1 MKLHIENI
9 GKLKNADVILDG
21 ITVIAGKNNTGK
33 STVGKTLYCIFN
45 SLYNIDEKIELDRKE
60 YIADAVLSS
69 LGINI
74 PFGFL
79 ANNYK
84 QHVTIFDNLVN
95 EIKSNNLDTIRQLLL
110 KINSLFRENFEVL
123 SDYDDVI
130 DNEIVENIIN
140 RVQEAITISDQD
152 FYNKICIRVFNGEFS
167 NQIVNFNAKT
177 GKAILKIKD
186 KDISIELDNKNIN
199 ANFFI
204 KINKD
209 IIYIDNPFVI
219 NNISNYF
226 VLNYVYRAD
235 WCSYTEN
242 LIYKLNYSKNIK
254 NYTSEI
260 ITQNKLEHILKLL
273 SDIGIGNLADEPT
286 DFGTKYFK
294 YKEENSDNKIEISN
308 ISAGI
313 KTFIILKT
321 LILNGQIADKGCIIL
336 DEPEVHLHPEWQLVF
351 ARLIVLLQ
359 KNFNLHILLNTH
371 SPYFLR
377 AIQVYSS
384 KYEIA
389 DRCNYYLA
397 ENNEDGT
404 ASIRD
409 VKGSIE
415 EIYKLL
421 HRPFQD
427 LENE

>member
-9 GKLKNADVILDG
+9 GKLKSADVTLDG

-45 SLYNIDEKIELDRKE
+45 SLYNIDEKIERDRKE

-110 KINSLFRENFEVL
+110 KINSFFRENFEVL

-130 DNEIVENIIN
+130 DNEIVENVIN
-140 RVQEAITISDQD
+140 RVKEAIAISDKD
-152 FYNKICIRVFNGEFS
+152 FYNLTANKVFNREFS
-167 NQIVNFNAKT
+167 NQIINFNAET
-177 GKAILKIKD
+177 GKAILSIK
-186 KDISIELDNKNIN
+186 
-199 ANFFI
+199 
-204 KINKD
+204 NKD
-209 IIYIDNPFVI
+209 IILNIDKKSVSSDNLMKLNEDIIYMESPFVLDNI
-219 NNISNYF
+219 NYLYSQDILSHRFNI
-226 VLNYVYRAD
+226 
-235 WCSYTEN
+235 
-242 LIYKLNYSKNIK
+242 IKKLSFGNDNKTI
-254 NYTSEI
+254 TSEI
-260 ITQNKLEHILKLL
+260 IIQNKLENIFNLL
-273 SDIGIGNLADEPT
+273 SDIGIGKLFRESSDTRENN
-286 DFGTKYFK
+286 FQ
-294 YKEENSDNKIEISN
+294 YKEEIGDNKIKISN

-313 KTFIILKT
+313 KTFLILKT
-321 LILNGQIADKGCIIL
+321 LILNGHIAEKGCIIL

-359 KNFNLHILLNTH
+359 KSLNLHILLNTH

-409 VKGSIE
+409 VKGRIE

>member
-9 GKLKNADVILDG
+9 GKLKSADVTLDG

-45 SLYNIDEKIELDRKE
+45 SLYNIDEKIKRDKNI
-60 YIADAVLSS
+60 YIGRVILSS
-69 LGINI
+69 LDINI
-74 PFGFL
+74 P
-79 ANNYK
+79 
-84 QHVTIFDNLVN
+84 
-95 EIKSNNLDTIRQLLL
+95 
-110 KINSLFRENFEVL
+110 SLFLITYHEDLLEDIINKIKHNHSDDVGKLLCNITSLYRDKPEDM

-130 DNEIVENIIN
+130 DSEIVENVIN
-140 RVQEAITISDQD
+140 RVNEALSISDQV
-152 FYNKICIRVFNGEFS
+152 FYTHIANNIFNSEFS
-167 NQIVNFNAKT
+167 NQIVNFNAET
-177 GKAILKIKD
+177 GEAVLSIK
-186 KDISIELDNKNIN
+186 
-199 ANFFI
+199 
-204 KINKD
+204 NKD
-209 IIYIDNPFVI
+209 IILNIDKKSVSSDNLMKLNEDIIYIESPFILDNIDTFHYDEILPHR
-219 NNISNYF
+219 NNIIS
-226 VLNYVYRAD
+226 
-235 WCSYTEN
+235 
-242 LIYKLNYSKNIK
+242 KLYSGNDNKTI
-254 NYTSEI
+254 TSEI
-260 ITQNKLEHILKLL
+260 IIQNKLENIFNLL
-273 SDIGIGNLADEPT
+273 SDIGIGKLFRESSDTRENN
-286 DFGTKYFK
+286 FQ
-294 YKEENSDNKIEISN
+294 YKEEIGDNKIKISN

-313 KTFIILKT
+313 KTFLILKT
-321 LILNGQIADKGCIIL
+321 LILNGHIAEKGCIIL

-351 ARLIVLLQ
+351 AKLIVLLQ
-359 KNFNLHILLNTH
+359 KSFNLHILLNTH

-409 VKGSIE
+409 VKGRIE

>member
-9 GKLKNADVILDG
+9 GKLKSADVTLDG

-45 SLYNIDEKIELDRKE
+45 SLYNIDEKIERDRKE
-60 YIADAVLSS
+60 YIADALLYS
-69 LGINI
+69 LGIKI
-74 PFGFL
+74 SSL
-79 ANNYK
+79 LYTKKYK
-84 QHVTIFDNLVN
+84 QLTILLDNIVN
-95 EIKSNNLDTIRQLLL
+95 EIKNNHFDAVGKLLFN
-110 KINSLFRENFEVL
+110 ITSLYRDKPEDM

-130 DNEIVENIIN
+130 DNEIVENVIN
-140 RVQEAITISDQD
+140 RVKEAIAISDKD
-152 FYNKICIRVFNGEFS
+152 FYNLIANKVFNSEFS
-167 NQIVNFNAKT
+167 NQIINFNVET
-177 GKAILKIKD
+177 GRAIL
-186 KDISIELDNKNIN
+186 NIQQ
-199 ANFFI
+199 
-204 KINKD
+204 KD
-209 IIYIDNPFVI
+209 IIIEIGNKSVKSNSFMKLHSDIIYVESPFILDNI
-219 NNISNYF
+219 NYLYSQDI
-226 VLNYVYRAD
+226 LPYRYD
-235 WCSYTEN
+235 TV
-242 LIYKLNYSKNIK
+242 YKLAYDNNKQNMTSKL
-254 NYTSEI
+254 I
-260 ITQNKLEHILKLL
+260 IQNKLENIFNLL
-273 SDIGIGNLADEPT
+273 SDIGIGELYKETT
-286 DFGTKYFK
+286 DIGRDIFK
-294 YKEENSDNKIEISN
+294 YKEENNDNKIEISN

-409 VKGSIE
+409 VKGRIE

>member
-9 GKLKNADVILDG
+9 GKLKSADVVLDG

-45 SLYNIDEKIELDRKE
+45 SLYNIDEKIKRDKRK
-60 YIADAVLSS
+60 YIRNAVLSP
-69 LGINI
+69 LGEDVSFFFTERELYEYTDKI
-74 PFGFL
+74 L
-79 ANNYK
+79 R
-84 QHVTIFDNLVN
+84 
-95 EIKSNNLDTIRQLLL
+95 EIKSGNLEVA
-110 KINSLFRENFEVL
+110 KELFVKLRHFLEDDIAYD
-123 SDYDDVI
+123 SIDDV
-130 DNEIVENIIN
+130 E
-140 RVQEAITISDQD
+140 TISDSSDVDDDIIMDIEKKVNEAMSIPDQV
-152 FYNKICIRVFNGEFS
+152 FYTHIANKIFNSEFS
-167 NQIVNFNAKT
+167 NQIISLNAST
-177 GKAILKIKD
+177 GKTVLSIKEKDMIIDID
-186 KDISIELDNKNIN
+186 KKSVKSNSFMKLHR
-199 ANFFI
+199 
-204 KINKD
+204 D
-209 IIYIDNPFVI
+209 IIYIESPFILDNI
-219 NNISNYF
+219 NTFYNLAILHHRFNIIN
-226 VLNYVYRAD
+226 
-235 WCSYTEN
+235 
-242 LIYKLNYSKNIK
+242 KLSSGNN
-254 NYTSEI
+254 NQNMTSEI
-260 ITQNKLEHILKLL
+260 ITQNKLEHIFNIL
-273 SDIGIGNLADEPT
+273 SDIGIGELFKEPKDIGRDT
-286 DFGTKYFK
+286 FK

-313 KTFIILKT
+313 KTFVILKT
-321 LILNGQIADKGCIIL
+321 LILNGHIAEKGCIIL

-351 ARLIVLLQ
+351 AKLIVLLQ
-359 KNFNLHILLNTH
+359 KSLNLHILLNTH

>member
-9 GKLKNADVILDG
+9 GKLKSADVTLDG

-45 SLYNIDEKIELDRKE
+45 SLYNIDEKIERDRKE

-79 ANNYK
+79 ANTYK

-235 WCSYTEN
+235 WNSYTEN

-254 NYTSEI
+254 NYTSELI
-260 ITQNKLEHILKLL
+260 IQNKLENIFNLL
-273 SDIGIGNLADEPT
+273 SDIGIGELYKETT
-286 DFGTKYFK
+286 DIGRDIFK
-294 YKEENSDNKIEISN
+294 YKEENNDNKIEISN

-359 KNFNLHILLNTH
+359 KTFNLHILLNTH

-389 DRCNYYLA
+389 NRCNYYLA

>member
-9 GKLKNADVILDG
+9 GKLKSADVTLDG

-45 SLYNIDEKIELDRKE
+45 SLYNIDEKIKRDKNI
-60 YIADAVLSS
+60 YIGRVILSS
-69 LGINI
+69 LDINI
-74 PFGFL
+74 P
-79 ANNYK
+79 
-84 QHVTIFDNLVN
+84 
-95 EIKSNNLDTIRQLLL
+95 
-110 KINSLFRENFEVL
+110 SLFLITYHEDLLEDIINKIKHNHSDDVGKLLCNITSLYRDKPEDM

-130 DNEIVENIIN
+130 DSEIVENVIN
-140 RVQEAITISDQD
+140 RVNEALSISDQV
-152 FYNKICIRVFNGEFS
+152 FYTHIANNIFNSEFS
-167 NQIVNFNAKT
+167 NQIVNFNAET
-177 GKAILKIKD
+177 GEAVLSIK
-186 KDISIELDNKNIN
+186 
-199 ANFFI
+199 
-204 KINKD
+204 NKD
-209 IIYIDNPFVI
+209 IILNIDKKSVSSDNLMKLNEDIIYIESPFILDNIDTFHYDEILPHR
-219 NNISNYF
+219 NNIIS
-226 VLNYVYRAD
+226 
-235 WCSYTEN
+235 
-242 LIYKLNYSKNIK
+242 KLYSGNDNKTI
-254 NYTSEI
+254 TSEI
-260 ITQNKLEHILKLL
+260 IIQNKLENIFNLL
-273 SDIGIGNLADEPT
+273 SDIGIGELFKESSDTRKNT
-286 DFGTKYFK
+286 FK

-313 KTFIILKT
+313 KTFLILKT
-321 LILNGQIADKGCIIL
+321 LILNGHIAEKGCIVL

-351 ARLIVLLQ
+351 AKLIVLLQ
-359 KNFNLHILLNTH
+359 KSFNLHILLNTH

-409 VKGSIE
+409 VKGRIE

>member
-9 GKLKNADVILDG
+9 GKLKSADVTLDG

-45 SLYNIDEKIELDRKE
+45 SLYNIDEKIERDKKE
-60 YIADAVLSS
+60 YIADTVLSS
-69 LGINI
+69 LGIKI
-74 PFGFL
+74 PFLFYTR
-79 ANNYK
+79 NYK
-84 QHVTIFDNLVN
+84 QLTILLDNIVN
-95 EIKSNNLDTIRQLLL
+95 EIKDNHSDAVGKLLFDITSLYRDKL
-110 KINSLFRENFEVL
+110 KDM

-130 DNEIVENIIN
+130 DNEIVENVIN
-140 RVQEAITISDQD
+140 RVKEAIAISDKD
-152 FYNKICIRVFNGEFS
+152 FYNLIANKVFNSEFS
-167 NQIVNFNAKT
+167 NQIINFNAET
-177 GKAILKIKD
+177 GRANLNIQQ
-186 KDISIELDNKNIN
+186 KDIIIEIGKKSVKSNSFMKLHR
-199 ANFFI
+199 
-204 KINKD
+204 D
-209 IIYIDNPFVI
+209 IIYIESPFILDNI
-219 NNISNYF
+219 NYRHDILPHRYNI
-226 VLNYVYRAD
+226 VH
-235 WCSYTEN
+235 
-242 LIYKLNYSKNIK
+242 KLAYDNNRQ
-254 NYTSEI
+254 NMTSELI
-260 ITQNKLEHILKLL
+260 IQNKLENIFNLL
-273 SDIGIGNLADEPT
+273 SDIGIGELYKETT
-286 DFGTKYFK
+286 DIGRDIFK
-294 YKEENSDNKIEISN
+294 YKEENNDNRIEISN

-351 ARLIVLLQ
+351 AKLIVLLQ
-359 KNFNLHILLNTH
+359 KTFNLHILLNTH

>member
-9 GKLKNADVILDG
+9 GKLKSADVTLDG

-45 SLYNIDEKIELDRKE
+45 SLYNIDEKIERDRKE
-60 YIADAVLSS
+60 YIADAVLYS
-69 LGINI
+69 LGIKISSLMYTNK
-74 PFGFL
+74 
-79 ANNYK
+79 YK
-84 QHVTIFDNLVN
+84 QLTILLDNIVN
-95 EIKSNNLDTIRQLLL
+95 EIKNNHFDAVGKLLFN
-110 KINSLFRENFEVL
+110 ITSLYRDKPEDML
-123 SDYDDVI
+123 DYDDII
-130 DNEIVENIIN
+130 DNEIVENVIN
-140 RVQEAITISDQD
+140 RVKEAIAISDKD
-152 FYNKICIRVFNGEFS
+152 FYNLIANKVFNSEFS
-167 NQIVNFNAKT
+167 NQIINFNAET
-177 GKAILKIKD
+177 GKAILSIK
-186 KDISIELDNKNIN
+186 
-199 ANFFI
+199 
-204 KINKD
+204 NKD
-209 IIYIDNPFVI
+209 IILNIDKKSVSSDNLMKLNEDIIYMESPFVLDNI
-219 NNISNYF
+219 NYLYSQDILSHRFNI
-226 VLNYVYRAD
+226 
-235 WCSYTEN
+235 
-242 LIYKLNYSKNIK
+242 IKKLSFGNDNKTI
-254 NYTSEI
+254 TSEI
-260 ITQNKLEHILKLL
+260 IIQNKLENIFNLL
-273 SDIGIGNLADEPT
+273 SDIGIGKLFRESSDTRENN
-286 DFGTKYFK
+286 FQ
-294 YKEENSDNKIEISN
+294 YKEENNDNKIEISN

-351 ARLIVLLQ
+351 AKLIVLLQ
-359 KNFNLHILLNTH
+359 KSFNLHILLNTH

>member
-9 GKLKNADVILDG
+9 GKLKSADVTLDG

-45 SLYNIDEKIELDRKE
+45 SLYNIDEKIERDRKE
-60 YIADAVLSS
+60 YIADAVLYS
-69 LGINI
+69 LGIKI
-74 PFGFL
+74 SSL
-79 ANNYK
+79 LYTKKYK
-84 QHVTIFDNLVN
+84 QLTILLDNIVN
-95 EIKSNNLDTIRQLLL
+95 EIKNNHFDAVGKLLFN
-110 KINSLFRENFEVL
+110 ITSLYRDKPEDML
-123 SDYDDVI
+123 DYDDVI
-130 DNEIVENIIN
+130 DNEIVENVIN
-140 RVQEAITISDQD
+140 RVKEALAISDKD
-152 FYNKICIRVFNGEFS
+152 FYNLIANKVFNSEFS
-167 NQIVNFNAKT
+167 NQIINFNAET
-177 GKAILKIKD
+177 GRAILNIQQ
-186 KDISIELDNKNIN
+186 KDIIIEIGNKSVKSNS
-199 ANFFI
+199 FM
-204 KINKD
+204 KLHSD
-209 IIYIDNPFVI
+209 IIYIESPFILDNI
-219 NNISNYF
+219 NYLYSQDI
-226 VLNYVYRAD
+226 LPYRYD
-235 WCSYTEN
+235 TV
-242 LIYKLNYSKNIK
+242 YKLAYNNRQ
-254 NYTSEI
+254 NMTSELI
-260 ITQNKLEHILKLL
+260 IQNKLENIFNLL
-273 SDIGIGNLADEPT
+273 SDIGIGELYKETT
-286 DFGTKYFK
+286 DIGRDIFK
-294 YKEENSDNKIEISN
+294 YKEENNDNKIEISN

-359 KNFNLHILLNTH
+359 KTFNLHILLNTH

-389 DRCNYYLA
+389 NRCNYYLA

>member
-9 GKLKNADVILDG
+9 GKIKSADVVLDG

-45 SLYNIDEKIELDRKE
+45 SLYNIDKKIERDKRD
-60 YIADAVLSS
+60 YIRNAVLSP
-69 LGINI
+69 LGVETSFFFID
-74 PFGFL
+74 G
-79 ANNYK
+79 
-84 QHVTIFDNLVN
+84 TIFQYVDKIIQ
-95 EIKSNNLDTIRQLLL
+95 EIKLGNLDAAKKLYAKLKHFFEDDTPYNSIDDVETILD
-110 KINSLFRENFEVL
+110 S
-123 SDYDDVI
+123 SDIDDDVI
-130 DNEIVENIIN
+130 IEIEKKVNEAFSIPDQVFYTHIANNI
-140 RVQEAITISDQD
+140 
-152 FYNKICIRVFNGEFS
+152 FNSEFS
-167 NQIVNFNAKT
+167 NQIINFNAET
-177 GKAILKIKD
+177 GKAILSIK
-186 KDISIELDNKNIN
+186 
-199 ANFFI
+199 
-204 KINKD
+204 NKD
-209 IIYIDNPFVI
+209 IILNIDKKSVSSDNLMKLNEDIIYMESPFVLDNI
-219 NNISNYF
+219 NYLYSQDILSHRFNI
-226 VLNYVYRAD
+226 
-235 WCSYTEN
+235 
-242 LIYKLNYSKNIK
+242 IKKLSFGNDNKTI
-254 NYTSEI
+254 TSEI
-260 ITQNKLEHILKLL
+260 IIQNKLENIFNLL
-273 SDIGIGNLADEPT
+273 SDIGIGKLFRESSDTRENN
-286 DFGTKYFK
+286 FQ
-294 YKEENSDNKIEISN
+294 YKEEIGDNKIKISN

-313 KTFIILKT
+313 KTFLILKT

>member
-9 GKLKNADVILDG
+9 GKIKSADVVLDG

-45 SLYNIDEKIELDRKE
+45 SLYNIDKKIERDKRD
-60 YIADAVLSS
+60 YIRNAVLSP
-69 LGINI
+69 LGVETSFFFID
-74 PFGFL
+74 G
-79 ANNYK
+79 
-84 QHVTIFDNLVN
+84 TIFQYVDKIIQ
-95 EIKSNNLDTIRQLLL
+95 EIKLGNLDAAKKLYAKLKHFFEDDTPYNSIDDVETILD
-110 KINSLFRENFEVL
+110 S
-123 SDYDDVI
+123 SDIDDDVI
-130 DNEIVENIIN
+130 IEIEKKVNEAFSIPDQVFYTHIANNI
-140 RVQEAITISDQD
+140 
-152 FYNKICIRVFNGEFS
+152 FNSEFS
-167 NQIVNFNAKT
+167 NQIINFNAET
-177 GKAILKIKD
+177 GRAILNIQQ
-186 KDISIELDNKNIN
+186 KDIIIEIGNKSVKSNS
-199 ANFFI
+199 FM
-204 KINKD
+204 KLHSD
-209 IIYIDNPFVI
+209 IIYIESPFILDNI
-219 NNISNYF
+219 NYLYSQDI
-226 VLNYVYRAD
+226 LPYRYD
-235 WCSYTEN
+235 TV
-242 LIYKLNYSKNIK
+242 YKLAYNNRQ
-254 NYTSEI
+254 NMTSELI
-260 ITQNKLEHILKLL
+260 IQNKLENIFNLL
-273 SDIGIGNLADEPT
+273 SDIGIGELYKETT
-286 DFGTKYFK
+286 DIGRDIFK
-294 YKEENSDNKIEISN
+294 YKEENNDNKIEISN

-359 KNFNLHILLNTH
+359 KTFNLHILLNTH

-409 VKGSIE
+409 IKGSIE

>member
-9 GKLKNADVILDG
+9 GKIKSADVVLDG

-45 SLYNIDEKIELDRKE
+45 SLYNIDEKIKRDKNI
-60 YIADAVLSS
+60 YIGRVILSS
-69 LGINI
+69 LDINI
-74 PFGFL
+74 P
-79 ANNYK
+79 
-84 QHVTIFDNLVN
+84 
-95 EIKSNNLDTIRQLLL
+95 
-110 KINSLFRENFEVL
+110 SLFLITYHEDLLEDIINKIKHNHSDDVGKLLCNITSLYRDKPEDM

-130 DNEIVENIIN
+130 DSEIVENVIN
-140 RVQEAITISDQD
+140 RVNEALSISDQV
-152 FYNKICIRVFNGEFS
+152 FYTHIANNIFNSEFS
-167 NQIVNFNAKT
+167 NQIVNFNAET
-177 GKAILKIKD
+177 GEAVLSIK
-186 KDISIELDNKNIN
+186 
-199 ANFFI
+199 
-204 KINKD
+204 NKD
-209 IIYIDNPFVI
+209 IILNIDKKSVSSDNLMKLNEDIIYIESPFILDNIDTFHYDEILPHR
-219 NNISNYF
+219 NNIIS
-226 VLNYVYRAD
+226 
-235 WCSYTEN
+235 
-242 LIYKLNYSKNIK
+242 KLYSGNDNKTI
-254 NYTSEI
+254 TSEI
-260 ITQNKLEHILKLL
+260 IIQNKLENIFNLL
-273 SDIGIGNLADEPT
+273 SDIGIGELFKESSDTRKNT
-286 DFGTKYFK
+286 FK

-313 KTFIILKT
+313 KTFLILKT
-321 LILNGQIADKGCIIL
+321 LILNSHIAEKGCIIL

-351 ARLIVLLQ
+351 AKLIVLLQ
-359 KNFNLHILLNTH
+359 KSFNLHILLNTH

>member
-9 GKLKNADVILDG
+9 GKLKSADVTLDG

-45 SLYNIDEKIELDRKE
+45 SLYNIDEKIERDRKE
-60 YIADAVLSS
+60 YIADAVLYS
-69 LGINI
+69 LGIKI
-74 PFGFL
+74 SSL
-79 ANNYK
+79 LYTKKYK
-84 QHVTIFDNLVN
+84 QLTILLDNIVN
-95 EIKSNNLDTIRQLLL
+95 EIKNNHFDAVGKLLFN
-110 KINSLFRENFEVL
+110 ITSLYRDKPEDML
-123 SDYDDVI
+123 DYDDVI
-130 DNEIVENIIN
+130 DNEIVENVIN
-140 RVQEAITISDQD
+140 RVKEAIAISDKD
-152 FYNKICIRVFNGEFS
+152 FYNLIANKVFNSEFS
-167 NQIVNFNAKT
+167 NQIINFNAET
-177 GKAILKIKD
+177 GRAILNIQQ
-186 KDISIELDNKNIN
+186 KDIIIEIGNKSVKSNS
-199 ANFFI
+199 FM
-204 KINKD
+204 KLHSD
-209 IIYIDNPFVI
+209 IIYIESPFILDNINYLYSQDILPYRYDTVYKLAY
-219 NNISNYF
+219 NNIQNM
-226 VLNYVYRAD
+226 
-235 WCSYTEN
+235 
-242 LIYKLNYSKNIK
+242 
-254 NYTSEI
+254 TSEI

>member
-9 GKLKNADVILDG
+9 GKLKSADVTLDG

-60 YIADAVLSS
+60 YIADAVLYS
-69 LGINI
+69 LGIKI
-74 PFGFL
+74 SSL
-79 ANNYK
+79 LYTKKYK
-84 QHVTIFDNLVN
+84 QLTILLDNIVN
-95 EIKSNNLDTIRQLLL
+95 EIKNNHFDAVGKLLFN
-110 KINSLFRENFEVL
+110 ITSLYRDKPEDM

-130 DNEIVENIIN
+130 DNEIVENVIN
-140 RVQEAITISDQD
+140 RVKEAIAISDKD
-152 FYNKICIRVFNGEFS
+152 FYNLIANKVFNSEFS
-167 NQIVNFNAKT
+167 NQIINFNAET
-177 GKAILKIKD
+177 GRAILNIQQ
-186 KDISIELDNKNIN
+186 KDIIIEIGNKSVKSNS
-199 ANFFI
+199 FM
-204 KINKD
+204 KLHSD
-209 IIYIDNPFVI
+209 IIYIESPFIFDNI
-219 NNISNYF
+219 NYLYSQDI
-226 VLNYVYRAD
+226 LPYRYD
-235 WCSYTEN
+235 TV
-242 LIYKLNYSKNIK
+242 YKLAYDNNKQNMTSKL
-254 NYTSEI
+254 I
-260 ITQNKLEHILKLL
+260 IQNKLENIFNLL
-273 SDIGIGNLADEPT
+273 SDIGIGELYKETT
-286 DFGTKYFK
+286 DIGRDIFK

-313 KTFIILKT
+313 KTFLILKT
-321 LILNGQIADKGCIIL
+321 LILNGHIAEKGCIVL

>member
-9 GKLKNADVILDG
+9 GKLKSADVTLDG

-45 SLYNIDEKIELDRKE
+45 SLHNIDEKIKRDRRE
-60 YIADAVLSS
+60 YIAEAVLSS
-69 LGINI
+69 LGLKI
-74 PFGFL
+74 PFLFYTK
-79 ANNYK
+79 NYK
-84 QHVTIFDNLVN
+84 QLTILLDNIVN
-95 EIKSNNLDTIRQLLL
+95 EIKNNHSDAVGKLLINITSLYGDKLEDT
-110 KINSLFRENFEVL
+110 
-123 SDYDDVI
+123 SDYDDVV
-130 DNEIVENIIN
+130 DNEIVENVIN
-140 RVQEAITISDQD
+140 KVQEALSIPDQV
-152 FYNKICIRVFNGEFS
+152 FYTHIANNIFNSEFS
-167 NQIVNFNAKT
+167 NQIVNFSAET
-177 GKAILKIKD
+177 GKAVLSIK
-186 KDISIELDNKNIN
+186 
-199 ANFFI
+199 
-204 KINKD
+204 NKD
-209 IIYIDNPFVI
+209 IILDIDKKSVSSDNLMKLNEDTIYMESPFI
-219 NNISNYF
+219 LDNIDTFYYDKMLPHRNNIIS
-226 VLNYVYRAD
+226 
-235 WCSYTEN
+235 
-242 LIYKLNYSKNIK
+242 KLYNGNDNKTI
-254 NYTSEI
+254 TSEI
-260 ITQNKLEHILKLL
+260 IIQNKLEHIFNIL
-273 SDIGIGNLADEPT
+273 SEIGIGELFKESSDT
-286 DFGTKYFK
+286 RKKTFK

-313 KTFIILKT
+313 KTFLILKT
-321 LILNGQIADKGCIIL
+321 LILNGHISEKGCIVL
-336 DEPEVHLHPEWQLVF
+336 DEPEIHLHPEWQLVF

-359 KNFNLHILLNTH
+359 KTFNLHILLTTH

>member
-9 GKLKNADVILDG
+9 GKLKSADVTLDG
-21 ITVIAGKNNTGK
+21 ITVIAGQNNTGK

-45 SLYNIDEKIELDRKE
+45 SLYNIDEKIERDRKE
-60 YIADAVLSS
+60 YIADAVLYS
-69 LGINI
+69 LGIKI
-74 PFGFL
+74 SSL
-79 ANNYK
+79 LYTKKYK
-84 QHVTIFDNLVN
+84 QLTILLDNIVN

-235 WCSYTEN
+235 WSSYTEN

-313 KTFIILKT
+313 KTFLILKT
-321 LILNGQIADKGCIIL
+321 LILNGHIAEKGCIVL

-359 KNFNLHILLNTH
+359 KSLNLHILLNTH

-404 ASIRD
+404 TSIRD

>member
-9 GKLKNADVILDG
+9 GKLKSADVTLDG

-45 SLYNIDEKIELDRKE
+45 SLYNIDEKIKRDKNI
-60 YIADAVLSS
+60 YIGRVILSS
-69 LGINI
+69 LDINI
-74 PFGFL
+74 P
-79 ANNYK
+79 
-84 QHVTIFDNLVN
+84 
-95 EIKSNNLDTIRQLLL
+95 
-110 KINSLFRENFEVL
+110 SLFLITYHEDLLEDIINKIKHNHSDDVGKLLCNITSLYRDKPEDM

-130 DNEIVENIIN
+130 DSEIVENVIN
-140 RVQEAITISDQD
+140 RVNEALSISDQV
-152 FYNKICIRVFNGEFS
+152 FYTHIANNIFNSEFS
-167 NQIVNFNAKT
+167 NQIVNFNAET
-177 GKAILKIKD
+177 GEAVLSIK
-186 KDISIELDNKNIN
+186 
-199 ANFFI
+199 
-204 KINKD
+204 NKD
-209 IIYIDNPFVI
+209 IILNIDKKSVSSDNLMKLNEDIIYIESPFILDNIDTFHYDEILPHR
-219 NNISNYF
+219 NNIIS
-226 VLNYVYRAD
+226 
-235 WCSYTEN
+235 
-242 LIYKLNYSKNIK
+242 KLYSGNDNKTI
-254 NYTSEI
+254 TSEI
-260 ITQNKLEHILKLL
+260 IIQNKLENIFNLL
-273 SDIGIGNLADEPT
+273 SDIGIGELFKESSDTRKNT
-286 DFGTKYFK
+286 FK

-313 KTFIILKT
+313 KTFLILKT
-321 LILNGQIADKGCIIL
+321 LILNSHIAEKGCIIL

-359 KNFNLHILLNTH
+359 KTFNLHILLNTH

-389 DRCNYYLA
+389 NRCNYYLA

>member
-9 GKLKNADVILDG
+9 GKLKSADVTLDG

-60 YIADAVLSS
+60 YIADAVLYS
-69 LGINI
+69 LGIKI
-74 PFGFL
+74 SSL
-79 ANNYK
+79 MYTKKYK
-84 QHVTIFDNLVN
+84 QLTILLDNIVH
-95 EIKSNNLDTIRQLLL
+95 EIKNNHFDAVEKLLFN
-110 KINSLFRENFEVL
+110 ITSLYRDKPEDM

-130 DNEIVENIIN
+130 DNEIVENVIN
-140 RVQEAITISDQD
+140 RVKEAIAISDKD
-152 FYNKICIRVFNGEFS
+152 FYNLIANKVFNSEFS
-167 NQIVNFNAKT
+167 NQIINFNAET
-177 GKAILKIKD
+177 GRAILNIQQ
-186 KDISIELDNKNIN
+186 KDIIIEIGNKSVKSNS
-199 ANFFI
+199 FM
-204 KINKD
+204 KLHSD
-209 IIYIDNPFVI
+209 IIYIESPFILDNI
-219 NNISNYF
+219 NYLYSQDI
-226 VLNYVYRAD
+226 LPYRYD
-235 WCSYTEN
+235 TV
-242 LIYKLNYSKNIK
+242 YKLAYDNNKQNMTSKL
-254 NYTSEI
+254 I
-260 ITQNKLEHILKLL
+260 IQNKLENIFNLL
-273 SDIGIGNLADEPT
+273 SDIGIGELYKETT
-286 DFGTKYFK
+286 DIGRDIFK
-294 YKEENSDNKIEISN
+294 YKEENNDNKIEISN

-321 LILNGQIADKGCIIL
+321 LILNGHIAEKGCIVL